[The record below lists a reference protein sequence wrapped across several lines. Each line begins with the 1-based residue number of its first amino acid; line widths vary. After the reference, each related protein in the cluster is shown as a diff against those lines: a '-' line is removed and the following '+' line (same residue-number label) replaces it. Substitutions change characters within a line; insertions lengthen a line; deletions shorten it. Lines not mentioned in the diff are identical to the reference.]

1 MRHHPRLDGN
11 QVRIVEQ
18 LRAIGCTVLS
28 LASIGKGCPDLLVA
42 RNNRNILM
50 EIKDGKKPKSHRKLT
65 DDEVSFA
72 ARWAAPVFVVYD
84 ANEAIDVMKGAT

>member
-42 RNNRNILM
+42 RNNKNILM
-50 EIKDGKKPKSHRKLT
+50 EIKDSARPPGKQKLT

-72 ARWAAPVFVVYD
+72 ARWAAPVFVVY
-84 ANEAIDVMKGAT
+84 NVQEAIDVMKGAT